1 MCPVD
6 GDRRAGTHAL
16 MPDTV
21 ILDVDGTLVD
31 SNYHHAVA
39 WYRAFR
45 RHDVTVPLWHL
56 HRAIGMGGDQL
67 VAHVSSQ
74 EVEDAHGDDLRSEH
88 SEEFDA
94 LIDEVSAFAET
105 EQLLRGLRDQGLR
118 LVLATSGGSK
128 HAEHFLDL
136 IDGRS
141 YADDVITSGDVEASK
156 PAPDLIELA
165 LDREN
170 SRDAVLV
177 GDSVWDGQA
186 GVRAGVPFLAV
197 RTGGFSV
204 DELVEAGAEF
214 VAHDL
219 PELLDHVRREVS
231 TPA

>member
-1 MCPVD
+1 
-6 GDRRAGTHAL
+6 

-74 EVEDAHGDDLRSEH
+74 EIEDAHGDDLRAQH
-88 SEEFDA
+88 SEEFDG
-94 LIDEVSAFAET
+94 LIDEVAPFAET
-105 EQLLRGLRDQGLR
+105 EQLLRGLRDRGLR
-118 LVLATSGGSK
+118 LVLATSGGSR

-136 IDGRS
+136 IDGRTH
-141 YADDVITSGDVEASK
+141 ADDVVTSADVEASK

-165 LDREN
+165 LEREN
-170 SRDAVLV
+170 SHDAVLI
-177 GDSVWDGQA
+177 GDSVWDGRA
-186 GVRAGVPFLAV
+186 GVRAGAPFLAV

-204 DELVEAGAEF
+204 DELVEAGAEY

-219 PELLDHVRREVS
+219 ADLLDHVRREVS
-231 TPA
+231 APA

>member
-1 MCPVD
+1 M
-6 GDRRAGTHAL
+6 A
-16 MPDTV
+16 DTV

-74 EVEDAHGDDLRSEH
+74 EIEDAYGDDLRSEH
-88 SEEFDA
+88 SEEFDR
-94 LIDEVSAFAET
+94 LIDEVAPFAET
-105 EQLLRGLRDQGLR
+105 DQLLRGLRDQGLKI
-118 LVLATSGGSK
+118 VLATSGGSK

-141 YADDVITSGDVEASK
+141 YADDVITSSEVEASK
-156 PAPDLIELA
+156 PAPDLVELA
-165 LDREN
+165 LEREHTG
-170 SRDAVLV
+170 DAVLV

-197 RTGGFSV
+197 RTGGFSA
-204 DELVEAGAEF
+204 DELTEAGARF

-219 PELLDHVRREVS
+219 TELLDHVRGQVS
-231 TPA
+231 SPQ

>member
-1 MCPVD
+1 M
-6 GDRRAGTHAL
+6 A
-16 MPDTV
+16 DTV

-74 EVEDAHGDDLRSEH
+74 EIEDAYGDDLRAEH
-88 SEEFDA
+88 SEEFDR
-94 LIDEVSAFAET
+94 LIDEVAPFAET
-105 EQLLRGLRDQGLR
+105 DQLLRGLRDQGLKI
-118 LVLATSGGSK
+118 VLATSGGSK

-141 YADDVITSGDVEASK
+141 YADDVITSSDVEASK
-156 PAPDLIELA
+156 PAPDLVELA
-165 LDREN
+165 CEREHTH
-170 SRDAVLV
+170 DAVLV

-204 DELVEAGAEF
+204 DELTEAGAEY

-219 PELLDHVRREVS
+219 TELLDHVRGQVS
-231 TPA
+231 SPR

>member
-1 MCPVD
+1 M
-6 GDRRAGTHAL
+6 A
-16 MPDTV
+16 DTV

-31 SNYHHAVA
+31 SNYQHALA

-45 RHDVTVPLWHL
+45 RHDVTVPVWHL

-74 EVEDAHGDDLRSEH
+74 EVEDAHGDDLRAQH

-94 LIDEVSAFAET
+94 LIDEVAAFADT
-105 EQLLRGLRDQGLR
+105 QALLSGLREQGLR

-165 LDREN
+165 LEREHT
-170 SRDAVLV
+170 RDAVLV

-186 GVRAGVPFLAV
+186 GVRAGVPFIAV
-197 RTGGFSV
+197 RTGGFSD
-204 DELVEAGAEF
+204 DELVEAGAGY

-219 PELLDHVRREVS
+219 SELLDHVRREVAS
-231 TPA
+231 PQ

>member
-1 MCPVD
+1 M
-6 GDRRAGTHAL
+6 A
-16 MPDTV
+16 DTV

-74 EVEDAHGDDLRSEH
+74 EIEDAYGDDLRSEH
-88 SEEFDA
+88 SEEFDR
-94 LIDEVSAFAET
+94 LIDEVAPFAET
-105 EQLLRGLRDQGLR
+105 DQLLRGLRDQGLKI
-118 LVLATSGGSK
+118 VLATSGGSK

-141 YADDVITSGDVEASK
+141 YADDVITSSEVEASK
-156 PAPDLIELA
+156 PAPDLVELA
-165 LDREN
+165 LEREHTG
-170 SRDAVLV
+170 DAALV

-197 RTGGFSV
+197 RTGGFSA
-204 DELVEAGAEF
+204 DELTEAGARF

-219 PELLDHVRREVS
+219 TELLDHVRGQVS
-231 TPA
+231 SPQ